1 MTGKAD
7 EPSFKKPYHALS
19 LLDFQNRFPNE
30 KSCRDYFVTMRW
42 PEGIVCARKCKGIMS
57 MVKKGTVTVLQCS
70 RCRLQTSATAG
81 TMFHKSRIPL
91 RKWFWAIFLMAT
103 AKKGMSALYL
113 QKQLGIKSYRAAWL
127 MGHKIR
133 HAMLNRD
140 ALYTL
145 RGTVQADEI
154 FIGGK
159 QSRTQRRAFGNN
171 KTPFLIGVEENKKQL
186 PRFVTFEEL
195 EEIYDASILSAVQK
209 KIETGST
216 LKSDGSGA
224 YQKARGKGYKN
235 IRSVYLKNPQETAAH
250 LKWVNMLTSNLK
262 RFLISTYHGVFP
274 KYRAA
279 YLAEF
284 AYRFNRRYW
293 PEQAFD
299 RLLYACI
306 NWKPVTKYALRA

>member
-1 MTGKAD
+1 MVTKVS
-7 EPSFKKPYHALS
+7 EPGFKKPYRALS
-19 LLDFQNRFPNE
+19 LLEFQNQFPDE
-30 KSCRDYFVTMRW
+30 QSCRDYFITMRW
-42 PEGIVCARKCKGIMS
+42 PGGAICDRRCQGIMS
-57 MVKKGTVTVLQCS
+57 LVKKGKSNVLQCS

-81 TMFHKSRIPL
+81 TMFHKSKIPL

-103 AKKGMSALYL
+103 AKKGMPALYV

-133 HAMLNRD
+133 HAMLNRNM
-140 ALYTL
+140 LYPL

-159 QSRTQRRAFGNN
+159 RSKAAQKALGTN
-171 KTPFLIGVEENKKQL
+171 KTPFLIGVEEGAKAH

-195 EEIYDASILSAVQK
+195 EAIYDKQILSAIEKHVK
-209 KIETGST
+209 KGSMI
-216 LKSDGSGA
+216 KSDGAGA
-224 YQKARGKGYKN
+224 YKKAVKKGYAHE
-235 IRSVYLKNPQETAAH
+235 RSVYSHDPQKTAEH

-262 RFLISTYHGVFP
+262 RFLLSTHHGVFP
-274 KYRAA
+274 KYRKA

-293 PEQAFD
+293 PTQAFD

-306 NWKPVTKYALRA
+306 NAKPVTEYALRR

>member
-1 MTGKAD
+1 MTRQPLG
-7 EPSFKKPYHALS
+7 FNKPYHDLG
-19 LLDFQNRFPNE
+19 LLDFQVRFPNE
-30 KSCRDYFVTMRW
+30 QSCWDYLVKMRW
-42 PEGIVCARKCKGIMS
+42 PDGCTCPKSCKSAKMDLIKKRKTGIFECRKCHTQS
-57 MVKKGTVTVLQCS
+57 YV
-70 RCRLQTSATAG
+70 TAG
-81 TMFHKSRIPL
+81 TIFHKSHLPL

-103 AKKGMSALYL
+103 SKKGISMLYL
-113 QKQLGIKSYRAAWL
+113 QRQLGIKTYRAAWL

-133 HAMLNRD
+133 HAMLNRNM
-140 ALYTL
+140 LYPL

-159 QSRTQRRAFGNN
+159 RSKAARKALGTN
-171 KTPFLIGVEENKKQL
+171 KTPFLIGVEEGAKEQ

-195 EEIYDASILSAVQK
+195 KNIYDDEILAAIEKHVQK
-209 KIETGST
+209 GSRI
-216 LKSDGSGA
+216 KSDGSGA
-224 YQKARGKGYKN
+224 YEKVAKKGYAHE
-235 IRSVYLKNPQETAAH
+235 RSVYSHDPQKTAEH

-262 RFLISTYHGVFP
+262 RFLLSTYHGVFP
-274 KYRAA
+274 KYRKA

-306 NWKPVTKYALRA
+306 HAKPVDLPALKA

>member
-1 MTGKAD
+1 MIAPIG
-7 EPSFKKPYHALS
+7 SFKKPYHSLT
-19 LLDFQNRFPNE
+19 LLDFQTRFPDE
-30 KSCRDYFVTMRW
+30 QSCLEYFLAMRW
-42 PEGIVCARKCKGIMS
+42 PDGCVCPKGCKAKMDV
-57 MVKKGTVTVLQCS
+57 VKKRSGQVFD
-70 RCRLQTSATAG
+70 CRSCGAQISPTAG

-103 AKKGMSALYL
+103 EKKGVSMLYL
-113 QKQLGIKSYRAAWL
+113 QRQLGIKSYRAAWL

-133 HAMLNRD
+133 HAMLERD

-145 RGTVQADEI
+145 SGTVQADEI

-159 QSRTQRRAFGNN
+159 QTRAQQRATGTN
-171 KTPFLIGVEENKKQL
+171 KTAFLIGVEEDAEQR

-195 EEIYDASILSAVQK
+195 ENIYDANILAA
-209 KIETGST
+209 IEKNVAKGSVV
-216 LKSDGSGA
+216 KSDGAGA
-224 YQKARGKGYKN
+224 YRKTAKRGFKN
-235 IRSVYLKNPQETAAH
+235 LHSVYSKDSAQTAEH

-262 RFLISTYHGVFP
+262 RFLLSTYHGVFP
-274 KYRAA
+274 KYRDA

-299 RLLYACI
+299 RLLFACI
-306 NWKPVTKYALRA
+306 KAKPRTLPALRA